1 MKNNVLF
8 PNGNGY
14 EGAEMDDTLTV
25 GNSRIDSPK
34 ELGKIIRAKRLKDG
48 LTQDETASLCGVGT
62 RFISDLENGKATIEL
77 GKAIQVMNGLG
88 LELLVSPRGW
98 PSDKRAG

>member
-1 MKNNVLF
+1 
-8 PNGNGY
+8 
-14 EGAEMDDTLTV
+14 MDDTLTAA
-25 GNSRIDSPK
+25 NSKIDSPK

-48 LTQDETASLCGVGT
+48 LTQDETASRWVFVP
-62 RFISDLENGKATIEL
+62 RFTPDIENGKFPTEL

-98 PSDKRAG
+98 PSDKRSG